1 MTLWNGSFP
10 FYPGPRAGFLF
21 DTTRATILSVFLSLL
36 VTFII
41 ILPGIRGRKRLF
53 WFLRVVLSLFVGAVV
68 LTVQF
73 GRDWETG
80 WVTANAS
87 YKSFSSALVTV
98 DVGLHI
104 GLDGLNITLLGA
116 PVQQLNETIDYNEFF
131 SWGLGADYEQS
142 YVAGLQKG
150 LPSPILYV
158 AEKFRA
164 RSPCGVQGQYR
175 SAGHYASITLWMA
188 FCSWLLALLLLSM
201 PLPAR
206 GGCMLLLTATLLL
219 CSLLFFS
226 AARGAARC
234 PIRLGT
240 AALHTAY
247 GASFW
252 LALATGLLCLVLGLG
267 IIILSSKQ
275 PEKLKVVFD
284 LDQGRGEEEEEQ
296 GKAFLPAEASS
307 SVQEVLLLP
316 LAQPP
321 QVLATKL

>member
-104 GLDGLNITLLGA
+104 GLDGLNITLLGDLA
-116 PVQQLNETIDYNEFF
+116 L
-131 SWGLGADYEQS
+131 
-142 YVAGLQKG
+142 
-150 LPSPILYV
+150 
-158 AEKFRA
+158 
-164 RSPCGVQGQYR
+164 
-175 SAGHYASITLWMA
+175 LWMA

-201 PLPAR
+201 PLLPR

-316 LAQPP
+316 LAQLP
-321 QVLATKL
+321 QVPATKL

>member
-68 LTVQF
+68 L
-73 GRDWETG
+73 R
-80 WVTANAS
+80 
-87 YKSFSSALVTV
+87 
-98 DVGLHI
+98 
-104 GLDGLNITLLGA
+104 A